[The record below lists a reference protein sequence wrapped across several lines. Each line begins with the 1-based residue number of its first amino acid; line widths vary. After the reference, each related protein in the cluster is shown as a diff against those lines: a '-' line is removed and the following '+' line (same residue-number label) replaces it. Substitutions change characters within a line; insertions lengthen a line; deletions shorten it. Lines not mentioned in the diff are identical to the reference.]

1 MQVFNRHDDEVELN
15 FYSKDLLT
23 NKRNLTLLSLQ
34 DVVDSARNLR
44 DRMQRGEWDEEFKL
58 GPDNTVNTYNE
69 DSVVIFSN
77 RLSVDVDKA
86 LFLRLLEE
94 YVEMSENGESGMV
107 TVYSNREVVKEI
119 IS

>member
-1 MQVFNRHDDEVELN
+1 MKTPASYLDLLEGTWARKRIEEIKKGNIAAEMQVWNRHNNGVELN

-58 GPDNTVNTYNE
+58 DPDNTVNTYGK
-69 DSVVIFSN
+69 I
-77 RLSVDVDKA
+77 
-86 LFLRLLEE
+86 
-94 YVEMSENGESGMV
+94 M
-107 TVYSNREVVKEI
+107 
-119 IS
+119 